1 MEQFLDA
8 IFGVRWWQWLLG
20 TGCVAGLYY
29 VVWGI
34 VVPHFHRLHA
44 LRVEE
49 AMQQEQEEAEAEK
62 QRQREAYE
70 AERRAYVK
78 KIPSGP
84 VEPVDLPKAA
94 LHVRKRIVAVP
105 SNAETTFGTRRG
117 VGVQLM
123 VRGVSREHAKIRP
136 EADGYVLYDLMSQSG
151 TFVGDERVER
161 KVLADGE
168 VFRVGPVEILFRL
181 GDARREE

>member
-1 MEQFLDA
+1 MRLRE
-8 IFGVRWWQWLLG
+8 LG
-20 TGCVAGLYY
+20 ELAEAVEEEVQLRLEREARGLYM
-29 VVWGI
+29 
-34 VVPHFHRLHA
+34 A
-44 LRVEE
+44 CN
-49 AMQQEQEEAEAEK
+49 
-62 QRQREAYE
+62 REWKYSYSA
-70 AERRAYVK
+70 AERREYLK

-105 SNAETTFGTRRG
+105 SDAETTFGTRRG

-136 EADGYVLYDLMSQSG
+136 EPAGYVLYDLMSPSG
-151 TFVGDERVER
+151 TFVGEERVER

-181 GDARREE
+181 GDAPREE